1 MNVRHVF
8 SALFLFGMMSC
19 VAGLGEPSVREETV
33 DSNNPNEKSKSID
46 FGGHDAYPTP
56 SHPDPWDCGTEII
69 KAEGPDGSI
78 YFVEVPVPC
87 DPMQDEYK
95 GCPAEK
101 ISVPGQENF
110 K

>member
-8 SALFLFGMMSC
+8 SAVFLFGMMSC
-19 VAGLGEPSVREETV
+19 VAGLGEAPRLEESD
-33 DSNNPNEKSKSID
+33 DSNNSSEKSKSID
-46 FGGHDAYPTP
+46 ADSRVYPIP

-101 ISVPGQENF
+101 ISVPGQENL